1 MTRILSALL
10 LGLAA
15 SAPAAADAAAPAAP
29 AGKAVVLSG
38 ADLYTVSHGVIP
50 GGELLIRDG
59 KIAALGA
66 HVDAPADAAR
76 IELKGRR
83 IYPGYIAADSIL
95 GLTEVEAVRATN
107 DFTEVGA
114 INPNVRAEVAVNPD
128 SELIAVARANGVL
141 TALVVPQGGRESLFT
156 GQSALLQ
163 LDGWTWEQMTLRAPV
178 GVHLNWPS
186 ARVPPWLPEEARGKA
201 EEAARQRRAELDQA
215 MADARAY
222 AAAQRAGQVKT
233 PDLRWEALL
242 PVLAGQR
249 PLFVHADTAEAIRDA
264 LAFAAREKL
273 RLVLVGG
280 SDAWRFADTLKAQD
294 VAVILGSSHS
304 LPARRWEAYDTVYAS
319 AAKLAKA
326 GVRLAIANDAGPSF
340 ERNLPY
346 QAASYAAFGLGEE
359 AALRAITLGAA
370 EILGVADRLGS
381 LDVGKD
387 ATLFVANGDALDDRS
402 GVERAWI
409 GGREIDV
416 SSKHTRLYEK
426 YQSKYRGEPKR

>member
-141 TALVVPQGGRESLFT
+141 TALVVPQGGREPLHRAVGSAAT
-156 GQSALLQ
+156 GRLDLGADDAQGAGGGAPQ
-163 LDGWTWEQMTLRAPV
+163 LAQCARAPGCRRKRAARPRKPPGSV
-178 GVHLNWPS
+178 APNSTRPWPMPAPTPPPS
-186 ARVPPWLPEEARGKA
+186 A
-201 EEAARQRRAELDQA
+201 
-215 MADARAY
+215 
-222 AAAQRAGQVKT
+222 
-233 PDLRWEALL
+233 
-242 PVLAGQR
+242 
-249 PLFVHADTAEAIRDA
+249 
-264 LAFAAREKL
+264 
-273 RLVLVGG
+273 
-280 SDAWRFADTLKAQD
+280 
-294 VAVILGSSHS
+294 
-304 LPARRWEAYDTVYAS
+304 PAR
-319 AAKLAKA
+319 
-326 GVRLAIANDAGPSF
+326 
-340 ERNLPY
+340 
-346 QAASYAAFGLGEE
+346 
-359 AALRAITLGAA
+359 
-370 EILGVADRLGS
+370 
-381 LDVGKD
+381 
-387 ATLFVANGDALDDRS
+387 
-402 GVERAWI
+402 
-409 GGREIDV
+409 
-416 SSKHTRLYEK
+416 
-426 YQSKYRGEPKR
+426 